1 MAIKYGLS
9 SITKSPTTSS
19 SSPFKFKVGKVF
31 ATVMDE
37 KTPSKKVFDECG
49 GWQGIGTVLFK
60 PYNSSRNEDNYIEN
74 QTSKT
79 VLGYSKAKPLF
90 PNQKYYPLKGELI
103 LIFSLPSI
111 NTQTTDSS
119 STPSYYYITNINLWG
134 NNHQNA
140 QTADPEAPL
149 GLGFE
154 ENQSI
159 ESILPFEGDYILEGR
174 FGNTL
179 RFGSTNKI
187 NTGENFWSD
196 SGKNGDPITILA
208 NGHGFGSGTLYVEDI
223 NRDASALYLTST
235 QKVPLEVSKTKLNPL
250 STTSLP
256 NKYLEGSQAILT
268 SDRVII
274 NSKKENVLVFA
285 QNNIELYTKNTISLD
300 ADDKFVINSPT
311 ILLGLNG
318 SSVPE
323 EPVLL
328 GNETIKLLNSL
339 LTSLSSFSTICSSAL
354 NGSKGSPITQLNT
367 AARGLKESVDNL
379 IPKLQ
384 NIKSQKVR
392 VAK

>member
-1 MAIKYGLS
+1 MVTKYGLS
-9 SITKSPTTSS
+9 SLNSPSS
-19 SSPFKFKVGKVF
+19 SGGSPFKFKVGKVF

-49 GWQGIGTVLFK
+49 RWAGIGTVLFK
-60 PYNSSRNEDNYIEN
+60 PYPSSKTKDNYEEN
-74 QTSKT
+74 TTSNT
-79 VLGYSKAKPLF
+79 VLGYSVAKPFF
-90 PNQKYYPLKGELI
+90 PNQKYIPLNGELI
-103 LIFSLPSI
+103 LFFSLPSI
-111 NTQTTDSS
+111 NTQKNNSNTT
-119 STPSYYYITNINLWG
+119 PAYYYITNINLWG
-134 NNHQNA
+134 NNHSNS
-140 QTADPEAPL
+140 QTADPEHPL
-149 GLGFE
+149 GFGFD
-154 ENQSI
+154 ENPNIQSL
-159 ESILPFEGDYILEGR
+159 LPFEGDYILEGR

-196 SGKNGDPITILA
+196 SGKNGNPITILT
-208 NGHGFGSGTLYVEDI
+208 NGHKFGGEKLYVEDI
-223 NRDASALYLTST
+223 NQDASALYLTST
-235 QKVPLEVSKTKLNPL
+235 QKVPLEVAKTKLNPL
-250 STTSLP
+250 TTTSLP
-256 NKYLEGSQAILT
+256 SKYLEGSQAILT

-274 NSKKENVLVFA
+274 NSKKENVLLFA

-300 ADDKFVINSPT
+300 ADDKVVINSPT

-323 EPVLL
+323 EPALL
-328 GNETIKLLNSL
+328 GNETIILLNSL

>member
-1 MAIKYGLS
+1 MVTKYGLS
-9 SITKSPTTSS
+9 SLNSPSS
-19 SSPFKFKVGKVF
+19 SGGSPFKFKVGKVF

-49 GWQGIGTVLFK
+49 RWAGIGTVLFK
-60 PYNSSRNEDNYIEN
+60 PYPSSKTKDNYEEN
-74 QTSKT
+74 TTSNT
-79 VLGYSKAKPLF
+79 VLGYSVAKPFF
-90 PNQKYYPLKGELI
+90 PNQKYIPLNGELI
-103 LIFSLPSI
+103 LFFSLPSI
-111 NTQTTDSS
+111 NTQKNNSNTT
-119 STPSYYYITNINLWG
+119 PAYYYITNINLWG
-134 NNHQNA
+134 NNHSNS
-140 QTADPEAPL
+140 QTADPEHPL
-149 GLGFE
+149 GFGFD
-154 ENQSI
+154 ENPNIQSL
-159 ESILPFEGDYILEGR
+159 LPFEGDYILEGR

-196 SGKNGDPITILA
+196 SGKNGNPITILT
-208 NGHGFGSGTLYVEDI
+208 NGHKFGGEKLYVEDI
-223 NRDASALYLTST
+223 NQDASALYLTST
-235 QKVPLEVSKTKLNPL
+235 QKVPLEVAKTKLNPL
-250 STTSLP
+250 TTTSLP

-274 NSKKENVLVFA
+274 NSKKENVLLFA

-300 ADDKFVINSPT
+300 ADDKVVINSPT

-323 EPVLL
+323 EPALL
-328 GNETIKLLNSL
+328 GNETIILLNSL